1 MSLLVSALA
10 LSLATAISPVTVEVT
25 TRGGHREALPIADAD
40 ATVLRVCAHEDGVA
54 DVCAPVVVDS
64 SGAHAALDVD
74 HRAVRFSLVRTRF
87 DARSAAPVAVAI
99 GCGAATVLAATGAL
113 AATNVVLSGATANDG
128 VSTATATS
136 SADAFTPIAGA
147 LWIAAGVGAV
157 GTAVATVAAI
167 SATTQASA
175 E

>member
-1 MSLLVSALA
+1 MTVLVSALV

-25 TRGGHREALPIADAD
+25 TRGGHREALHVADAD
-40 ATVLRVCAHEDGVA
+40 ATVLRVCAHEEGTA

-87 DARSAAPVAVAI
+87 DARSAAPVAVAV
-99 GCGAATVLAATGAL
+99 GCGAATAL
-113 AATNVVLSGATANDG
+113 AATAALAVTHVALGGGTPSDG

-136 SADAFTPIAGA
+136 TAEAFTPLAGA
-147 LWIAAGVGAV
+147 LWVAAGVGAV

-167 SATTQASA
+167 SATTHASA